1 MCQDWKEN
9 KTRAKLKGGF
19 YRLQFSTIAAFP
31 SASHASRINFSQFR
45 FMYQIKGLCN
55 LTYDSHAI
63 HLWDSQHDYSLED
76 KIAG

>member
-31 SASHASRINFSQFR
+31 SASHASSINFSQFR
-45 FMYQIKGLCN
+45 FMYQIKDCA
-55 LTYDSHAI
+55 T
-63 HLWDSQHDYSLED
+63 
-76 KIAG
+76 